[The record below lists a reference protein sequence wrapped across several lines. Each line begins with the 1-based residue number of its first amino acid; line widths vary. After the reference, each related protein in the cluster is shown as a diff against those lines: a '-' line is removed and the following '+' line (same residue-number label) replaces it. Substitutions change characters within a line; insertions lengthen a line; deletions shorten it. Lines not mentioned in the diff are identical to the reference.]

1 MRAAGPE
8 MTGPELI
15 VPAHPPAGDA
25 CRVEFEV
32 RAQGDG
38 GAVPPV
44 FSSVAALVR
53 ALGRCQPWVCVPL
66 RVAREEAPG
75 YSWNPCP
82 PSPSAREGPGLA
94 AAAFMGCGRWP
105 TAVKRWRGGYG

>member
-1 MRAAGPE
+1 
-8 MTGPELI
+8 MTGPELVV
-15 VPAHPPAGDA
+15 VPAHPRAGDA

-38 GAVPPV
+38 RAVLPV

-66 RVAREEAPG
+66 RAREAADRAGLIPVVVDPG
-75 YSWNPCP
+75 V
-82 PSPSAREGPGLA
+82 SASGQRWTA
-94 AAAFMGCGRWP
+94 ASLRAS
-105 TAVKRWRGGYG
+105 GGEQARDE

>member
-1 MRAAGPE
+1 
-8 MTGPELI
+8 MTGPELVI
-15 VPAHPPAGDA
+15 VPAHPRAGDA

-38 GAVPPV
+38 RAVLPV

-66 RVAREEAPG
+66 RAARREQGVQDGAADAAGEGRVAG
-75 YSWNPCP
+75 DH
-82 PSPSAREGPGLA
+82 ARVQGA
-94 AAAFMGCGRWP
+94 DRA
-105 TAVKRWRGGYG
+105 

>member
-1 MRAAGPE
+1 
-8 MTGPELI
+8 MTGPELVI
-15 VPAHPPAGDA
+15 VPAHPRAGDA

-38 GAVPPV
+38 RAVLPV

-66 RVAREEAPG
+66 RVAREAADQAGLIQVVVDPEV
-75 YSWNPCP
+75 S
-82 PSPSAREGPGLA
+82 SSAQRRTTASLQ
-94 AAAFMGCGRWP
+94 AF
-105 TAVKRWRGGYG
+105 GGEQVRYE